1 MTFRRDDALR
11 ALIPYVTEDDIVVAV
26 YQSCFDWLVLN
37 PRDLNY
43 VAVGAMGQAS
53 SHGLG
58 LALANPDRRI
68 IVLDGDG
75 SLLMNLGSLITVANA
90 GVTNFY
96 HFLSA
101 NRVYEVNGAHPL
113 PGAEIVDFAGL
124 ATAAGYV
131 GSRSVSTLSS
141 FSDGLADIF
150 AQPGPQ
156 FTALEWVAGKAYPRE
171 YDYIH
176 SAGAR
181 DSFRR
186 ALARQASTP
195 SEKLPESPNSTT

>member
-1 MTFRRDDALR
+1 MTIPRDEALKT
-11 ALIPYVTEDDIVVAV
+11 LIPHIRESDIVVAV
-26 YQSCFDWLVLN
+26 YQTCFDWLELN

-58 LALANPDRRI
+58 LALANPDRRV

-75 SLLMNLGSLITVANA
+75 SLLMNLGTLVTVANA

-96 HFLSA
+96 HFASV

-113 PGAEIVDFAGL
+113 PGSDKVDFQGL
-124 ATAAGYV
+124 AKAAGYA
-131 GSRSVSTLSS
+131 GSHGYDELGQFATALPEILSN
-141 FSDGLADIF
+141 
-150 AQPGPQ
+150 PGPQ
-156 FTALEWVAGKAYPRE
+156 FTAIEIRPGKSYPRD
-171 YDYIH
+171 YAYIH

-181 DSFRR
+181 QSFQLALNRR
-186 ALARQASTP
+186 
-195 SEKLPESPNSTT
+195 

>member
-1 MTFRRDDALR
+1 MSFKRDDALR
-11 ALIPYVTEDDIVVAV
+11 VLIPHVAETDIVVAV

-58 LALANPDRRI
+58 LALANPERRV

-75 SLLMNLGSLITVANA
+75 SLLMNLGSLVTVANA

-113 PGAEIVDFAGL
+113 PGAETVDFAGI
-124 ATAAGYV
+124 AAAAGYV
-131 GSRSVSTLSS
+131 GSRSISTLEG
-141 FSDGLADIF
+141 FSGQLPEIF

-156 FTALEWVAGKAYPRE
+156 FTGLEWSAGEDYPRD
-171 YDYIH
+171 YHYIH
-176 SAGAR
+176 SAEAR
-181 DSFRR
+181 SRFRQ
-186 ALARQASTP
+186 ALARQSTD
-195 SEKLPESPNSTT
+195 